1 MSWYQQV
8 LEFFEH
14 VNLIEFA
21 ALVGL
26 LGVLLAF
33 LLSVIERRRARA
45 ESLRSFVPDPVDR
58 AE

>member
-1 MSWYQQV
+1 MIWYQQV
-8 LEFFEH
+8 LEFFEY

-45 ESLRSFVPDPVDR
+45 ESLRSFAPDPVDR